1 MTMDAAMLAAMGFDD
16 PVSTANQASP
26 FMDSGMS
33 ADMEGIYGGM
43 GATQAPGM
51 GSGAQASGMANAFS
65 PVQGMLPQTRPGRG
79 VGGFARQSIAGT
91 AMPGNYQ
98 VPVDRDL
105 SQQPANADAVALRGR
120 EGGNVRPTTQP
131 TGTTAKA
138 GPLQGLARSSSSPGL
153 GWNNSATPA
162 SPAGSP
168 QPKLPGLGRNSSSP
182 GHGWNNSAMPGAPT
196 GPQQPKLPGLLDRS
210 RVSPGH
216 GWNNSAMPGGP
227 AGSPQPKL
235 PGLVARGGGGPGHG
249 WNNSGM
255 PGGPARP
262 QASLML
268 KQRGGSGP
276 GHGWNNS
283 GMPGGPMGPQENR
296 SPMFKSSSP
305 GTGWNV

>member
-168 QPKLPGLGRNSSSP
+168 QPKLPGL
-182 GHGWNNSAMPGAPT
+182 
-196 GPQQPKLPGLLDRS
+196 
-210 RVSPGH
+210 
-216 GWNNSAMPGGP
+216 
-227 AGSPQPKL
+227 
-235 PGLVARGGGGPGHG
+235 VARGGGGPGHG